1 MNIVFDTN
9 CVIDAVIPS
18 SDAYP
23 HMKKLLVAAAE
34 GKIAVAIS
42 RHTVAEILEPEAAR
56 VLANNFKIVPYW
68 PIGTIAEQVATIEQ
82 LAGTWKDAGRNEE
95 IQQELSR
102 LAKSGNDI
110 RDRGAY
116 LDALHAGAD
125 VFVTSDNQLAG
136 SGPAKRILDRFGL
149 RVAKPHEIA
158 SEINL

>member
-1 MNIVFDTN
+1 MKIVLDAN
-9 CVIDAVIPS
+9 CVIDAVTS
-18 SDAYP
+18 TSVAYS
-23 HMKKLLVAAAE
+23 HMQKLLVAAAA

-42 RHTVAEILEPEAAR
+42 RHTLAEILEPLAAR
-56 VLANNFKIVPYW
+56 VLANSFEIVPYW
-68 PIGTIAEQVATIEQ
+68 PIGAVAELVATIEQ
-82 LAGTWKDAGRNEE
+82 LAGTWKDAGKNEE

-149 RVAKPHEIA
+149 RVAKPYEIA
-158 SEINL
+158 SEIN